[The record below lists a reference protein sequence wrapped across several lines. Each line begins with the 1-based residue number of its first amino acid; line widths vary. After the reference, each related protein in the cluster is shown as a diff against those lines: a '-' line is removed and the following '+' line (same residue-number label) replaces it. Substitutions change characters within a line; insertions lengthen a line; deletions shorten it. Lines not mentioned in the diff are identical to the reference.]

1 MSFTTRCPACGTMF
15 KVVPDQLKISDG
27 WVRCGH
33 CSDVFDATLYL
44 EGEDP
49 VPRPA
54 PVAPSDPFA
63 DANPPGPGP
72 VQAPH
77 TSHDDD
83 DGDWLLKPQRP
94 QAGDVTPTEPWVAA
108 GFQSIDGGSDSD
120 SLYAA
125 APEPDGWSDADP
137 WSASSTPPERDPW
150 RTPSSFVDELKQFA
164 SGGQVAPN
172 DRPAPESGAVS
183 EPVVRAPEPKPAVW
197 PEPPAE
203 AATAVDGREPG
214 FVRQARR
221 KAFWQS
227 RSTRAALA
235 LVSVFLGG
243 LLLLQ
248 WAVHERDRLAAQFP
262 SSIPWLTGLCRP
274 LACQLGPVRQIESV
288 VIDSS
293 NLVRRLGNFYSFDLV
308 LKNSAPVAVA
318 VPALELSL
326 TDTRDAVVSRRVFLP
341 AEWPGSPALLPA
353 RGSLSVS
360 LRLSIAD
367 SGVSSMTGYRALVFY
382 P

>member
-1 MSFTTRCPACGTMF
+1 MF

-49 VPRPA
+49 APRFE
-54 PVAPSDPFA
+54 PSPLDEPFA
-63 DANPPGPGP
+63 AATPTGPGP
-72 VQAPH
+72 EVAAHSP
-77 TSHDDD
+77 HDDD
-83 DGDWLLKPQRP
+83 DGDWLLRP
-94 QAGDVTPTEPWVAA
+94 QPSHAGDPAPTEPWVAA
-108 GFQSIDGGSDSD
+108 GFQSIDSALDSD
-120 SLYAA
+120 FLHAA
-125 APEPDGWSDADP
+125 APEPDGLSEADP
-137 WSASSTPPERDPW
+137 WSVSSTPPDGDPW

-164 SGGQVAPN
+164 SGGHVAPN
-172 DRPAPESGAVS
+172 DRAAPESSVVS
-183 EPVVRAPEPKPAVW
+183 EPVVRAPEPAPSPSVW
-197 PEPPAE
+197 PEPSVGG
-203 AATAVDGREPG
+203 ATASDGLEPG

-221 KAFWQS
+221 KAFWRS
-227 RSTRAALA
+227 RSTRSALA
-235 LVSVFLGG
+235 LVSVLLGG

-248 WAVHERDRLAAQFP
+248 WAVHERDRLAARYP
-262 SSIPWLTGLCRP
+262 SSIPLLTSLCRP

-308 LKNSAPVAVA
+308 LKNSAPLAVA

-341 AEWPGSPALLPA
+341 GEWPGSPALLPA